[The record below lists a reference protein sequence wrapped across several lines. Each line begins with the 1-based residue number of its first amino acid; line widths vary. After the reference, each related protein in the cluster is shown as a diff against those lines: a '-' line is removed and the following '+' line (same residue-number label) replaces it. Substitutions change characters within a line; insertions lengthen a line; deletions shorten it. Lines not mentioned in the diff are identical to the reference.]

1 MSRSSLVIKF
11 LNELNSNEMKSL
23 MDHLAS
29 ILESLES
36 KDDPEP
42 IEMSIVNEA
51 YQTIEKIKVLESS
64 LRTYVN
70 EGGTLDGDK
79 LNDLYESS
87 DINGTSKLF

>member
-87 DINGTSKLF
+87 NINGTSKLF

>member
-1 MSRSSLVIKF
+1 
-11 LNELNSNEMKSL
+11 

-87 DINGTSKLF
+87 NINGTSKLF

>member
-11 LNELNSNEMKSL
+11 LNELNSNEVKSL

-29 ILESLES
+29 ILETLEG
-36 KDDPEP
+36 KDNPEP

-70 EGGTLDGDK
+70 AGDTLDGDK
-79 LNDLYESS
+79 LNDLY
-87 DINGTSKLF
+87 DKNDTNGTTKLF

>member
-1 MSRSSLVIKF
+1 MARSSLVIKF

-23 MDHLAS
+23 MEHLAS

-42 IEMSIVNEA
+42 LEMSIVNEA

-64 LRTYVN
+64 LRTYVD
-70 EGGTLDGDK
+70 EGDTLDGDK
-79 LNDLYESS
+79 LNDLYDKNDTS
-87 DINGTSKLF
+87 GTTKLF

>member
-70 EGGTLDGDK
+70 GGGTLDGDK